1 MDCGQERAINAAQ
14 AAARK
19 KALDIIVLDL
29 KGIFPVADYF
39 VVCSGRSTAQ
49 LAAIV
54 REVEDELKKHSDN
67 DGFYRRQGSPESGW
81 ILLDNGDVVIHIFS
95 EEARE
100 FYDIERLWGDGRVIM
115 ESS

>member
-1 MDCGQERAINAAQ
+1 MDYGQERAISAAQ

-19 KALDIIVLDL
+19 KALDIVVLDL

-39 VVCSGRSTAQ
+39 VICSGRSTAQ

-54 REVEDELKKHSDN
+54 REVEDELKKSSD
-67 DGFYRRQGSPESGW
+67 GSYRREGSPESGW

-95 EEARE
+95 EEARK
-100 FYDIERLWGDGRVIM
+100 FYDIEHLWGDGRAIVVN
-115 ESS
+115 S

>member
-1 MDCGQERAINAAQ
+1 MDSGQERAISAAQ

-39 VVCSGRSTAQ
+39 MICNGRSTTQ

-54 REVEDELKKHSDN
+54 REVEDELKKFSD
-67 DGFYRRQGSPESGW
+67 GSYRRQGSPESGW
-81 ILLDNGDVVIHIFS
+81 ILLDNGDVIIHIFS
-95 EEARE
+95 EDARK
-100 FYDIERLWGDGRVIM
+100 FYDIEHLWGDARVIL
-115 ESS
+115 ENS